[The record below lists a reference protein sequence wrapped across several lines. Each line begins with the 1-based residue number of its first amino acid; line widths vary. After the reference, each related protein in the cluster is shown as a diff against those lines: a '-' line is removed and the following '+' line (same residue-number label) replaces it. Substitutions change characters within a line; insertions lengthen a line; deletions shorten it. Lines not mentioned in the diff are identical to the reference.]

1 MKTIEN
7 PYHPYPRKK
16 FIAEYTTIV
25 FVFVECWQYRALVA
39 YAAMSSFS
47 SALVTGPTQKHRI
60 GRSLTRT
67 SQEAKFWR

>member
-7 PYHPYPRKK
+7 PYPRKK
-16 FIAEYTTIV
+16 FIAEYTALV

-47 SALVTGPTQKHRI
+47 SALVTGPTQNI
-60 GRSLTRT
+60 ALG
-67 SQEAKFWR
+67 AP